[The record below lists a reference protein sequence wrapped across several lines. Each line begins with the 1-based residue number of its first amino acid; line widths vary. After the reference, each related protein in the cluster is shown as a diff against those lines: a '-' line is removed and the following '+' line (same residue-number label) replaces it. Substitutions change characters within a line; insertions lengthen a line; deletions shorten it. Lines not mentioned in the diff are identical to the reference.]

1 MSYITVSEE
10 LDAYE
15 LKERLCSEAED
26 VMQRIIDED
35 KEDTFF
41 AILSDL
47 HCDKESIGLTE
58 INDLLRFEEDKVF
71 EWLGIDDSDIKETE
85 LTLSETD
92 CDILMVDE
100 DLISYI
106 RKAIEES
113 VTPYLSTDIYRIE
126 SEFGRELTEDEIEEL
141 IRVGEG

>member
-1 MSYITVSEE
+1 MGYITVSEE
-10 LDAYE
+10 IDAYA
-15 LKERLCSEAED
+15 LKERLWSGAED
-26 VMQRIIDED
+26 TMQRIIDED

-47 HCDKESIGLTE
+47 HCDKDSIDLTE
-58 INDLLRFEEDKVF
+58 INDLLRFETEQVF

-92 CDILMVDE
+92 CNILMVDE

-113 VTPYLSTDIYRIE
+113 ATPYLSTDIYRVE

>member
-1 MSYITVSEE
+1 MGYIRVSEE
-10 LDAYE
+10 IDAYE
-15 LKERLCSEAED
+15 LKERLWSGAED
-26 VMQRIIDED
+26 TMQRIIDED

-47 HCDKESIGLTE
+47 HCDKDSIDLTE
-58 INDLLRFEEDKVF
+58 INDLLCFEEDKVF

>member
-1 MSYITVSEE
+1 MSYIKVSEE
-10 LDAYE
+10 LNAYD
-15 LKERLCSEAED
+15 LMGRLWSGAED
-26 VMQRIIDED
+26 TMQRIIDED

-47 HCDKESIGLTE
+47 HCDEDSIDLTE
-58 INDLLRFEEDKVF
+58 INDLLRFETEQVF

-106 RKAIEES
+106 RKSIEEAP
-113 VTPYLSTDIYRIE
+113 TPYLATDIYTIE
-126 SEFGRELTEDEIEEL
+126 EEFGRELTEDEIEEL

>member
-1 MSYITVSEE
+1 MGYITVSEE
-10 LDAYE
+10 IDAYE
-15 LKERLCSEAED
+15 LKERLWSGAED
-26 VMQRIIDED
+26 TMQRIIDED

-47 HCDKESIGLTE
+47 HCDKNSIDLTE
-58 INDLLRFEEDKVF
+58 INDLLRFETEKVF

-106 RKAIEES
+106 RKAIKES